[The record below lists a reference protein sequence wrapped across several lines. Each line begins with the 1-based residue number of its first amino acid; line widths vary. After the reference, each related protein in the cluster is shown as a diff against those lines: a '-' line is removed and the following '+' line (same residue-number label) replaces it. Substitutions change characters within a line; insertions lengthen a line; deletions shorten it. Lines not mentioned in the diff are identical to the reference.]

1 MVIDVEAEHHG
12 NLDGPGIQCAT
23 APERLTC
30 HSLKQSR
37 QTQLTQVGETASPP
51 ASGGGA
57 SSCAN
62 STATGAGES

>member
-1 MVIDVEAEHHG
+1 MVVDVEAEHHG

-23 APERLTC
+23 ALERLTC

-37 QTQLTQVGETASPP
+37 QTQFTQVGETASPP
-51 ASGGGA
+51 ASGA

-62 STATGAGES
+62 STATGASES

>member
-1 MVIDVEAEHHG
+1 MVVDVEAEHHG

-23 APERLTC
+23 ALERLTC

-62 STATGAGES
+62 STATGASES